1 MTKISIIGTGRVGSS
16 VAMHCANH
24 RFGDLVLIDRYP
36 NKAKGLYLDLL
47 QASPLDDIDLKIYG
61 GGYDKTKNSDIIVI
75 TAGLPRKP
83 GMTREELLNVN
94 AKIVAEVTRKTAKL
108 SKNAIYIIVTNP
120 LDAMCYINAK
130 VSKFP
135 KHKIVGMAGLL
146 DTSRFRAFIAQELK
160 VSVKDIETL
169 VLGSHGDEMVPLIS
183 HTFIGKEKITKFLS
197 RKKINYLVEKTRNAG
212 AEIVALEKEGS
223 AFIAPG
229 AAIAH
234 MIDSIINDK
243 KRILPCSAW
252 LNGQYNVKGMF
263 MGVPV
268 ILGKDGVEKIIEVEM
283 EKNEKEKFAKS
294 VKAISNSIKNLNKIL
309 KHGNI

>member
-16 VAMHCANH
+16 VAMHCALH
-24 RFGDLVLIDRYP
+24 KFGDLVLIDRDAS
-36 NKAKGLYLDLL
+36 KARGLYLDLL
-47 QASPLDDIDLKIYG
+47 QASPLDDLDLKLYG

-83 GMTREELLNVN
+83 GMTREQLLEVN
-94 AKIVAEVTRKTAKL
+94 AKIVAEVTRKTSKH

-120 LDAMCYINAK
+120 LDAMCHVAAK
-130 VSKFP
+130 VSKFH

-146 DTSRFRAFIAQELK
+146 DTSRFRAFIARELK
-160 VSVKDIETL
+160 ISVRDVETL

-197 RKKINYLVEKTRNAG
+197 KKKINSLIERTRNAG

-234 MIDSIINDK
+234 MIESILENK

-252 LNGQYNVKGMF
+252 VNGEYGSKGIF
-263 MGVPV
+263 IGVPI
-268 ILGKDGVEKIIEVEM
+268 ILGKNGVEKIVEVNM
-283 EKNEKEKFAKS
+283 ERDEKEKFAKS
-294 VKAISNSIKNLNKIL
+294 VKVIKNSLESLNKI
-309 KHGNI
+309 KF